1 MNDNISINKKNETR
15 MRRFKVLRTADL
27 SGVSG
32 TGLVAEGCEMSNGR
46 VFMQWLT
53 PYQSVSL
60 FDNIKALEAVHGHEG
75 ATSIHWID
83 T

>member
-1 MNDNISINKKNETR
+1 MSATDTEKNKTR
-15 MRRFKVLRTADL
+15 MRRFKIYRNTDL

-53 PYQSVSL
+53 PFQSISF
-60 FDNIKALEAVHGHEG
+60 FDSIKALEIVHGHEG
-75 ATSIHWID
+75 ATGIHWID
-83 T
+83 S